1 MAMSAVPRITISADA
16 AELIVFEED
25 LDHFCILQLTFDE
38 AFTLKHETSAVRL
51 RDENSSCPHRSP
63 FDQGGNVRQS

>member
-1 MAMSAVPRITISADA
+1 MLRITINGDA

-38 AFTLKHETSAVRL
+38 AFTLKHTARAIHL
-51 RDENSSCPHRSP
+51 RGENSSCLYRSP